1 MTLSETECYR
11 FSLWMYPSK
20 GDQHCNGST
29 PSPKIKFPIPQCLG
43 KGKLKIYPLRLE
55 PANPTCP
62 KQRHSK

>member
-43 KGKLKIYPLRLE
+43 KGNWKFTR
-55 PANPTCP
+55 C
-62 KQRHSK
+62 R